1 MSSVLVPHLTVRN
14 AAGAIEFY
22 KKALG
27 AVEMGRMPAPDGKR
41 LVHAAL
47 KIGESMLFL
56 ADEFPEAGAMGT
68 QSPQTLGNTTV
79 TLHVQT
85 DDVDKLMAT
94 AVAAGAQV
102 TMPVADMFWGDRYG
116 QFKDPEGHQW
126 SVATTKKKMTY
137 AEMQAAMK
145 KAFAKQP

>member
-1 MSSVLVPHLTVRN
+1 MTAIVPHLTVRD

-27 AVEMGRMPAPDGKR
+27 AVEMGRMPGSDGQR
-41 LVHAAL
+41 IIHAAL

-56 ADEFPEAGAMGT
+56 ADEFPEAGMMGC
-68 QSPQTLGNTTV
+68 QSPKTLGNSTV
-79 TLHVQT
+79 TIHVQT
-85 DDVDKLMAT
+85 DDVDKMVAT
-94 AVAAGAQV
+94 AVAAGAEL

-116 QFKDPEGHQW
+116 QFKDPYGHRW
-126 SVATTKKKMTY
+126 SVATTKRKMTY
-137 AEMQAAMK
+137 AEMQAEMK